1 RSRRARCGSTG
12 WISRRPSGWAACGSP
27 CTRAISRAGLS
38 CPCTTPAIRRPWPMD
53 ATRDAGHG
61 GHDVAVEPGRGSI
74 RAGVRFGVALAVIAA
89 IAMALVVGLFKLLD
103 RGAEKKDA
111 AVVAGVGLQNQPDRL
126 PPAPRLQISGT
137 IHWEE
142 YRDAQRERLS
152 TYGWM
157 DRASGA

>member
-1 RSRRARCGSTG
+1 
-12 WISRRPSGWAACGSP
+12 
-27 CTRAISRAGLS
+27 
-38 CPCTTPAIRRPWPMD
+38 MD

-61 GHDVAVEPGRGSI
+61 GHDVAVEPDRVSI
-74 RAGVRFGVALAVIAA
+74 RTVVGFGVALAVIAA

-157 DRASGA
+157 DRASGAVHIPIERAMEIVLARGVGPLPPGLMAPPPQTPAPAAETRK